1 MQRSWLEQPQRTLDI
16 NFDIKSIRNQVKDR
30 CVPVL
35 QYQTDSAQKSFYSY
49 RKESLP
55 TVPSFENLQ
64 AKIRDFSYTKLN
76 QASSF
81 QQRNQISDKSITYSP
96 QKAVGLQKK
105 INSSLGSRNNVNYQ
119 SSRSQQ
125 SQSYQSRPIESS
137 YRSQQRRNLSD
148 NVQLNEIVSLRNKIE
163 SSQASRSLLGANY
176 VSELVKLAQA
186 ITNAL
191 K

>member
-81 QQRNQISDKSITYSP
+81 QQKNQIADKSITYSP
-96 QKAVGLQKK
+96 QKAAGLQK
-105 INSSLGSRNNVNYQ
+105 NSLGSRNNSNYQ
-119 SSRSQQ
+119 SSRQQ
-125 SQSYQSRPIESS
+125 SPAYQSRPIELS

-148 NVQLNEIVSLRNKIE
+148 NLQLNEIVSMRNKIE
-163 SSQASRSLLGANY
+163 SSQASRSLLGSNY

>member
-1 MQRSWLEQPQRTLDI
+1 MQRSWLEQPQRALDI

-81 QQRNQISDKSITYSP
+81 QQKKQIADKSITYSP

-105 INSSLGSRNNVNYQ
+105 INSSLGSRNNSNYQ
-119 SSRSQQ
+119 SSRQQ
-125 SQSYQSRPIESS
+125 SPAYQSRPIEHS

-148 NVQLNEIVSLRNKIE
+148 NLQLNEIVSMRNKIE

>member
-1 MQRSWLEQPQRTLDI
+1 MQRFWLEQPQRTLDI

-35 QYQTDSAQKSFYSY
+35 QYQTDSASKLFNSY
-49 RKESLP
+49 RKESMS

-64 AKIRDFSYTKLN
+64 SKIRDFSYTRLN
-76 QASSF
+76 STQSF
-81 QQRNQISDKSITYSP
+81 QQKNQIPDKYIAYSP
-96 QKAVGLQKK
+96 QMAVGLQKK
-105 INSSLGSRNNVNYQ
+105 INSSLGNRNNVNFQ
-119 SSRSQQ
+119 SSRQQ
-125 SQSYQSRPIESS
+125 SPAYQSRPIELS
-137 YRSQQRRNLSD
+137 YRSQQKRNLSD
-148 NVQLNEIVSLRNKIE
+148 NLQLNEIVSLRNKIE
-163 SSQASRSLLGANY
+163 SSQTNRRLLGANY

>member
-1 MQRSWLEQPQRTLDI
+1 MQRSWLAQPQRSQDI

-35 QYQTDSAQKSFYSY
+35 QYQSDSAQKSFNSY
-49 RKESLP
+49 RKESMP

-64 AKIRDFSYTKLN
+64 AKIRDFSYTRLN
-76 QASSF
+76 SS
-81 QQRNQISDKSITYSP
+81 QQQNQILDKSITYSP
-96 QKAVGLQKK
+96 QKAQGLQKK
-105 INSSLGSRNNVNYQ
+105 INSSLGSRNNINLQ
-119 SSRSQQ
+119 SSRQQ
-125 SQSYQSRPIESS
+125 SPAYQSRPIELS

-148 NVQLNEIVSLRNKIE
+148 NLQLNEIVSLRNKIE
-163 SSQASRSLLGANY
+163 SSQTNRHLLGANY

-186 ITNAL
+186 ITSAL